1 MPHEIVNTLRSKS
14 TIRITGNTS
23 TLISLAQLS
32 SNTQLETVSSATIA
46 HVSSNSDGTW
56 KVYRGNDATGTLV
69 LELNKN
75 HTINLE
81 DMGIGAIANTATSNV
96 FVTNDGTVGTLLLV
110 MSKTA
115 TYSRDL

>member
-1 MPHEIVNTLRSKS
+1 MPQEITNTLRSKS
-14 TIRITGNTS
+14 TIRVTGNTN
-23 TLISLAQLS
+23 TLITLAQLS
-32 SNTQLETVSSATIA
+32 SNTQLETVSAAAIA
-46 HVSSNSDGTW
+46 HVSSSSDGTW

-81 DMGIGAIANTATSNV
+81 DMGIGAIANGATSNV

>member
-1 MPHEIVNTLRSKS
+1 MPHEISNTLRSKS
-14 TIRITGNTS
+14 TIRVTGNTS
-23 TLISLAQLS
+23 TLVTLAQLS
-32 SNTQLETVSSATIA
+32 SNTQLETVSSVAIA
-46 HVSSNSDGTW
+46 HVSSSSDGTW
-56 KVYRGNDATGTLV
+56 KVYRGNDATGTLI

>member
-1 MPHEIVNTLRSKS
+1 MPQEITNTLRSKS
-14 TIRITGNTS
+14 TIRVTGNTS
-23 TLISLAQLS
+23 TLVTLAQLS
-32 SNTQLETVSSATIA
+32 SNTQLETVSAASIA
-46 HVSSNSDGTW
+46 HVSSSSDGTW
-56 KVYRGNDATGTLV
+56 RVYRGNDATGTLV

-81 DMGIGAIANTATSNV
+81 DMGIGAIANGATSNV
-96 FVTNDGTVGTLLLV
+96 FVTNDGAAGTLLLV

>member
-1 MPHEIVNTLRSKS
+1 MPQEINNTLRSKS
-14 TIRITGNTS
+14 TIRITGNTN
-23 TLISLAQLS
+23 TLVTLAQLS
-32 SNTQLETVSSATIA
+32 SNTQLETVSAAAIA
-46 HVSSNSDGTW
+46 HVSSSSDGTW
-56 KVYRGNDATGTLV
+56 RVYRGNDATGTLV

-81 DMGIGAIANTATSNV
+81 DMGIGAIANAATSNV
-96 FVTNDGTVGTLLLV
+96 FATNDGTGGTLIMV

>member
-14 TIRITGNTS
+14 TIRVTGNTS